1 MSKGVVQIRQGW
13 GGSLRGEEVRDG
25 GQRPADSAES
35 AANAQILK
43 KSPSRMNAGSVSFK
57 NE

>member
-13 GGSLRGEEVRDG
+13 GGRGEEVRDG
-25 GQRPADSAES
+25 GQRPADSADS